1 MFSSWLPGRF
11 SPPIQW
17 LRSILWDKPDGSHFF
32 RSWDTS
38 CGTVVIYPTGC
49 YSPNLAC
56 FFQSHVIHTA
66 PPYCHIIIRT
76 LEYNKLSS
84 TSQAK
89 NYQNGSHKEE
99 FFNRGCYFLNLSL
112 DIMTKRQQSMTNSTF
127 FLIYHDISSNSHYP
141 AELHVIT
148 PIYIMRKP
156 QHLSSITT
164 YRICRWLQIY
174 I

>member
-49 YSPNLAC
+49 YSPNFAC
-56 FFQSHVIHTA
+56 LFQSHVIHITS
-66 PPYCHIIIRT
+66 PYYHIIIRT
-76 LEYNKLSS
+76 LIFNKLSS

-89 NYQNGSHKEE
+89 NYQNGSHKENSLIVAAI
-99 FFNRGCYFLNLSL
+99 FWIYHLTLWQRGDNLWQTLLS
-112 DIMTKRQQSMTNSTF
+112 

-141 AELHVIT
+141 AELHVTT

-156 QHLSSITT
+156 QHLSSTTT
-164 YRICRWLQIY
+164 YRICHWL
-174 I
+174 